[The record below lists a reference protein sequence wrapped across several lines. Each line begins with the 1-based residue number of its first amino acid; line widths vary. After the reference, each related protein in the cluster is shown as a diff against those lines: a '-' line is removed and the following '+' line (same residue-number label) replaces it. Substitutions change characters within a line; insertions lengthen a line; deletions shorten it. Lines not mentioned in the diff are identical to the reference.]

1 MRQVPRGP
9 IKGFPLT
16 ASSARPGAS
25 RATHT
30 ITNHSPSG
38 PAGYGF
44 TAAVA
49 ERFTAHPV
57 PGGTGAGRVIRV
69 DRTLVL
75 VATYNTT
82 LHLPYPGNGELP
94 VTGDWVWLGSSTAGE
109 PAITGILPRHSELSR
124 KRAFEASSESQVLG
138 ANMDVVGVVVPV
150 DRPLTHNR
158 LERTLV
164 AAWDSGATPLV
175 IITKA
180 DLADLADDVVGTVM
194 LQAAGV
200 AVVTTSAEQGDGLEE
215 LLGHLPPGGTLVLLG
230 PSGAGKSTL
239 INALVGADV
248 QDTGAV
254 RSGDGR
260 GKHTTTARELV
271 PLPGG
276 AVLMDT
282 PGVRGFG
289 LFDAGGG
296 MAEMFGDLEELF
308 GQCRFSDCAHGRE
321 PGCAVQSALADGSL
335 EDRRWSSYLKL
346 QRELAAVARRHDAA
360 ASRAYARQWQQ
371 TISAAG
377 KSQRAAERDSHEKAE
392 RKGAKGGGNGRG
404 GHSGGARR
412 TR

>member
-1 MRQVPRGP
+1 M
-9 IKGFPLT
+9 T
-16 ASSARPGAS
+16 ASLARPGAS
-25 RATHT
+25 GATHT
-30 ITNHSPSG
+30 IPNNLPAG

-49 ERFTAHPV
+49 QRFAAHPV

-69 DRTLVL
+69 DRNLVL
-75 VATYNTT
+75 VATHDST
-82 LHLPYPGNGELP
+82 LHLAYPGTGEP
-94 VTGDWVWLGSSTAGE
+94 PATGDWVWLGSNTVGE

-124 KRAFEASSESQVLG
+124 KRAFEASSEPQVLG
-138 ANMDVVGVVVPV
+138 ANMDIVGVVVPV

-175 IITKA
+175 VITKA
-180 DLADLADDVVGTVM
+180 DLANVADDVVGKVV

-200 AVVTTSAEQGDGLEE
+200 AVVTTSAEQGDGLDE
-215 LLGHLPPGGTLVLLG
+215 LLGHLPAGGTLVLLG
-230 PSGAGKSTL
+230 PSGSGKSTL
-239 INALVGADV
+239 INALVGAEV
-248 QDTGAV
+248 QGTGAV
-254 RSGDGR
+254 RAGDGK
-260 GKHTTTARELV
+260 GKHTTTSRELV

-296 MAEMFGDLEELF
+296 MAEMFGDLEELSE
-308 GQCRFSDCAHGRE
+308 QCRFSDCAHGRE
-321 PGCAVQSALADGSL
+321 PGCAVQSAIADGSL
-335 EDRRWSSYLKL
+335 DDRRWSSYLKL

-360 ASRAYARQWQQ
+360 ASRAYARDWQQ
-371 TISAAG
+371 KISAAG
-377 KSQRAAERDSHEKAE
+377 KSQRAAERDSHEGAE
-392 RKGAKGGGNGRG
+392 RKGAKGGGKGRDGHTG
-404 GHSGGARR
+404 GSRR